1 MDFEPILNK
10 IKPTESD
17 KKEIEVLV
25 DIILN
30 QLKIVIHDERVD
42 AEAILVGSMA
52 KNTWI
57 KGKADIDI
65 FLTFSTDTSEED
77 LKKYGL
83 KIGHKAIESLYG
95 TWEERYASHPYV
107 TGFIEGFSID
117 IVPCYNINEGDPI
130 ISAVDRTLLHTK
142 YIKKH
147 LSPKQTDEVLLLKKF
162 MESVE
167 TYGSEFKVGGFA
179 GYLCELLILKYGTF
193 IEVLKAANKWQKN
206 TIIDLENYGTGKQ
219 FKDPLIV
226 IDPVDKNRNVA
237 ASLSLQKMA
246 EFMGASRNFLK
257 EPKLEYFEKVEKFT
271 ELRDIFILFS
281 VRSTET
287 YVLKFKPP
295 KVPED
300 TIYPQLRKTEK
311 SLATKLTKQ
320 GFSIFNISSWTDAEE
335 LAIIVIEVASGE
347 ISRYKNY
354 LGPRI
359 WDGAFQES
367 FIEKHDT
374 RPWIED
380 DRWVVKIST
389 ISNIQKLIKDLII
402 PEHINQLK
410 VGKNIKKQLLENYS
424 LMEIE
429 DFLLEVE
436 LSNDLLEFFSEF
448 LIPGQN
454 LFR

>member
-1 MDFEPILNK
+1 MDFKPILKK

-17 KKEIEVLV
+17 KKEIGMLV
-25 DIILN
+25 DIIIN
-30 QLKIVIHDERVD
+30 QLNTVIYDERVK
-42 AEAILVGSMA
+42 AEPIVVGSIA
-52 KNTWI
+52 KNTWV
-57 KGKADIDI
+57 KGKSDIDI
-65 FLTFSTDTSEED
+65 FLTFSPDMPEED
-77 LKKYGL
+77 IKKYGL
-83 KIGHKAIESLYG
+83 KIGHKCIESLYG

-107 TGFIEGFSID
+107 TGFIEGFSVD
-117 IVPCYNINEGDPI
+117 IVPCYKMCKGDRI
-130 ISAVDRTLLHTK
+130 ISAVDRTVLHTK
-142 YIKKH
+142 YVKEK
-147 LSPKQTDEVLLLKKF
+147 LSPKQADEVLLLKKF

-179 GYLCELLILKYGTF
+179 GYLCELLIIKYGTF
-193 IEVLKAANKWQKN
+193 MGVLKAANKWKKQ
-206 TIIDLENYGTGKQ
+206 TIIDLENYGTAKQ

-257 EPKLEYFEKVEKFT
+257 EPKPEYFERVEKFT
-271 ELRDIFILFS
+271 ELRDIFVLFS

-295 KVPED
+295 KIPED

-311 SLATKLTKQ
+311 SLSTKLTKE
-320 GFSIFNISSWTDAEE
+320 GFSVFKTSSWTDAEE
-335 LAIIVIEVASGE
+335 LAIIVIEVASGN
-347 ISRYKNY
+347 ISSYKNY

-359 WDGAFQES
+359 WDGAFQEN
-367 FIEKHDT
+367 FIEHHDT
-374 RPWIED
+374 MPWIEG

-389 ISNIQKLIKDLII
+389 ANNIQKLIKDLIKPDSI
-402 PEHINQLK
+402 HQLK

-424 LMEIE
+424 LEGIE
-429 DFLLEVE
+429 KFLLEEE
-436 LSNDLLEFFSEF
+436 LSTDLAEFFADF

>member
-1 MDFEPILNK
+1 MDYEPILNK
-10 IKPTESD
+10 IKPTEND
-17 KKEIEVLV
+17 KKEIEILV
-25 DIILN
+25 DIIIN
-30 QLKIVIHDERVD
+30 QLNTIIYDEKVD
-42 AEAILVGSMA
+42 AEAVLVGSVA

-57 KGKADIDI
+57 NGKADIDI
-65 FLTFSTDTSEED
+65 FLTFSLDTTKED

-83 KIGHKAIESLYG
+83 KIGHKCIESLYG

-107 TGFIEGFSID
+107 TGFLEGCSID
-117 IVPCYNINEGDPI
+117 IVPCYKLSKGDHI
-130 ISAVDRTLLHTK
+130 ISAVDRTVLHTK
-142 YIKKH
+142 YVKKN
-147 LSPKQTDEVLLLKKF
+147 LSPKQEDEVLLLKKF

-179 GYLCELLILKYGTF
+179 GYLCELLIIKYGTF
-193 IEVLKAANKWQKN
+193 LGVLKAASKWKKH
-206 TIIDLENYGTGKQ
+206 TIIDLENYGTGEQ
-219 FKDPLIV
+219 FNDPLIV

-246 EFMGASRNFLK
+246 EFMGASRNFLR
-257 EPKLEYFEKVEKFT
+257 EPKPEYFEKVEKFT
-271 ELRDIFILFS
+271 ELRDIFMLFS

-295 KVPED
+295 KIPED

-311 SLATKLTKQ
+311 SLATKLTKE
-320 GFSIFNISSWTDAEE
+320 GFFIFNTSSWTDAAE

-347 ISRYKNY
+347 ISSYKNY

-359 WDGAFQES
+359 WDDKFQKN

-374 RPWIED
+374 IPWIEG

-389 ISNIQKLIKDLII
+389 IHNIKKLIKDLLKQENI
-402 PEHINQLK
+402 HQLK
-410 VGKNIKKQLLENYS
+410 VGKNIKKQLLNDYS
-424 LMEIE
+424 LIDIE
-429 DFLLEVE
+429 KFLLDED
-436 LSNDLLEFFSEF
+436 LTNDLLEFFSDF